1 MFTGFDNVL
10 AGAETVGQIL
20 SDNLYSD
27 GKTPKDFVKKLAIH
41 QQENKRKTNLL
52 LIGGSQGAKTL
63 YEAVINANP

>member
-1 MFTGFDNVL
+1 MFTGFDDVL

-20 SDNLYSD
+20 SDNLFSD
-27 GKTPKDFVKKLAIH
+27 GKTPKDLIKKMDIY
-41 QQENKRKTNLL
+41 QQKNKSKTNLL